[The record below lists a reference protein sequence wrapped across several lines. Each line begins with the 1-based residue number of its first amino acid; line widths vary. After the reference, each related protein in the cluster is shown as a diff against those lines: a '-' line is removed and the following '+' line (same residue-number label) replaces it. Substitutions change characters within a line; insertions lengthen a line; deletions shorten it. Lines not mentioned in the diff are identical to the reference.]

1 MEVIVDDKFKIVEVW
16 LTKAESNSESV
27 ENDLKPIYEE
37 YAKRKYK
44 TIVFRSGKG
53 SLKDDVETL
62 VRRNKIKFAEQDI
75 KHIG

>member
-16 LTKAESNSESV
+16 LTKAESSSEEV
-27 ENDLKPIYEE
+27 KNDLKPIYEE

-44 TIVFRSGKG
+44 TVVFHSGKG
-53 SLKDDVETL
+53 SLEDNVETL

-75 KHIG
+75 KNIS